1 MKCLSEINFR
11 QAFVQFISYT
21 AFLELHAKTRDNN
34 ALFSKLALIESD
46 EGFCKHFRPDKAGLT
61 EFSAKPDRLW
71 CNKCQLGFLRA
82 FWFNKPAF
90 QIQFVSAQ
98 PNAQQKVAH
107 LMIYPAYLHVTQKA
121 KKWL

>member
-46 EGFCKHFRPDKAGLT
+46 EGFCKRFRPDKAGLT
-61 EFSAKPDRLW
+61 VLPPNPKRHGKAQTDAIFSGLSCCKHNPKRL
-71 CNKCQLGFLRA
+71 CR
-82 FWFNKPAF
+82 
-90 QIQFVSAQ
+90 
-98 PNAQQKVAH
+98 
-107 LMIYPAYLHVTQKA
+107 
-121 KKWL
+121 